1 MHAVIVS
8 NGFPPTKELL
18 EFEIEKADLIIGA
31 DGGGNTILTH
41 GITPDIVI
49 GDLDSFKKPEN
60 ANFDIIFDEGQ
71 ETNDLEKALS
81 LVSEKKVKTCTVLG
95 AFGKRMDHALKN
107 LSVLKKFDN
116 RFSSLIYKDELFE
129 ALLIT
134 ESITMNIGAGRMV
147 SLFPLSGEVREVV
160 TKGLKYPLDNELL
173 KNGERDGTSNETVE
187 DEFSVAVG
195 EGDLIVFVEMSA
207 WSSRAN

>member
-1 MHAVIVS
+1 MHVVIVS

-18 EFEIEKADLIIGA
+18 ESEIEKADLIIGA

-41 GITPDIVI
+41 GIKPDIVI
-49 GDLDSFKKPEN
+49 GDLDSFKRPEN
-60 ANFDIIFDEGQ
+60 TNFDIILDKGQ

-81 LVSEKKVKTCTVLG
+81 LVSEKKAKTCTVLG

-116 RFSSLIYKDELFE
+116 RFNSLIYKDELFE

-134 ESITMNIGAGRMV
+134 ESLTMNIGAGRIV

-160 TKGLKYPLDNELL
+160 TKGLKYSLENETL
-173 KNGERDGTSNETVE
+173 KNGERDGTSNETVKE
-187 DEFSVAVG
+187 EFSITVG
-195 EGDLIVFVEMSA
+195 EGDLIVFVERDE
-207 WSSRAN
+207 WN

>member
-18 EFEIEKADLIIGA
+18 ESEIEKADLLIGA

-41 GITPDIVI
+41 GITPDVVI

-60 ANFDIIFDEGQ
+60 TDFEIILDKGQ

-81 LVSEKKVKTCTVLG
+81 LVLEKKAKTCTVLG

-107 LSVLKKFDN
+107 LSVLKKFDS
-116 RFSSLIYKDELFE
+116 RFRSLIYKDELFE
-129 ALLIT
+129 AFLLT
-134 ESITMNIGAGRMV
+134 DSVTMNIGVGRMV
-147 SLFPLSGEVREVV
+147 SLFPLSGEVGGVT
-160 TKGLKYPLDNELL
+160 TKGLKYPLKDESL
-173 KNGERDGTSNETVE
+173 KNGERDGTSNETLG
-187 DEFSVAVG
+187 DEFSITVG
-195 EGDLIVFVEMSA
+195 EGDLIVFVEKSA
-207 WSSRAN
+207 GN